1 MAQRDELKRQR
12 QAEEDK
18 KKTDADAIQNYDQQ
32 IKEMEQS
39 IDDFAQTFL
48 NDIYSIDIKSWASQ
62 LTDTI
67 VEAWSKGEDAA
78 TAYHDKVQEL
88 IKDLT
93 KNILSQKIMEMAL
106 QPTLDKLTD
115 KLKQKGKLDE
125 NDIPE
130 IADGLIEAG
139 NSAIENITDIL
150 DYLKEKGWDLSE
162 NGTLSV
168 SNSIKNITE
177 DTADILASYVQAMR
191 ADLSVVR
198 NMHERYYPQF
208 SEIGNAQII
217 QMKAIAQ
224 NTLRNAEAAERI
236 EVAVNSLDGNIKAVI
251 NGTKK
256 FSMK

>member
-1 MAQRDELKRQR
+1 M
-12 QAEEDK
+12 
-18 KKTDADAIQNYDQQ
+18 
-32 IKEMEQS
+32 
-39 IDDFAQTFL
+39 
-48 NDIYSIDIKSWASQ
+48 
-62 LTDTI
+62 
-67 VEAWSKGEDAA
+67 EAWSKGEDAA

-93 KNILSQKIMEMAL
+93 KNILSQKIMEIAL
-106 QPTLDKLTD
+106 QPTLDKL
-115 KLKQKGKLDE
+115 KGILQQKGKLDE
-125 NDIPE
+125 TDIPA
-130 IADGLIEAG
+130 IADDLIEAG
-139 NSAIENITDIL
+139 NNTVENITNIL
-150 DYLKEKGWDLSE
+150 DALKEQGWDLSE

-177 DTADILASYVQAMR
+177 DTADILASYLNQCR

>member
-1 MAQRDELKRQR
+1 M
-12 QAEEDK
+12 
-18 KKTDADAIQNYDQQ
+18 
-32 IKEMEQS
+32 
-39 IDDFAQTFL
+39 
-48 NDIYSIDIKSWASQ
+48 
-62 LTDTI
+62 
-67 VEAWSKGEDAA
+67 
-78 TAYHDKVQEL
+78 
-88 IKDLT
+88 
-93 KNILSQKIMEMAL
+93 
-106 QPTLDKLTD
+106 
-115 KLKQKGKLDE
+115 
-125 NDIPE
+125 
-130 IADGLIEAG
+130 
-139 NSAIENITDIL
+139 
-150 DYLKEKGWDLSE
+150 SE

-177 DTADILASYVQAMR
+177 DTADILAAYAQAMR

-217 QMKAIAQ
+217 QMKAVAQ